1 MRHYH
6 SLHESGELLR
16 RVETLESR
24 LKGCKVCPRHC
35 DVRRDLDEVGFCQTG
50 HLPVVAAVTPHL
62 GEEPALSGTNG
73 AGNIFFGSCNLRCS
87 YCQNF
92 EISQDKLARAKNEMT
107 HEELARQIMGL
118 QEQGC
123 HSVNFVSPS
132 HFVPQMLR
140 AVYIAIGMGLEL
152 PIVYNTSSYDDLET
166 LRLLDGIVDIYLPDL
181 KYSDNSAGVEYSGC
195 ASYVE
200 VSRAAVKEM
209 YRQVENLV
217 LDEKG
222 IATRGVIVR
231 HLVLPNDLAG
241 SEETLR
247 WIAQKLGTDVTIS
260 VMAQY
265 YPTHKAMDNPLL
277 SRTVRARE
285 YERVLDLVDS
295 LGFTNGW
302 CQEFEAERTYRPN
315 FQRTSPFDHSEIIPK
330 KKAPSVWI
338 GP

>member
-6 SLHESGELLR
+6 KLYESGELLR
-16 RVETLESR
+16 RVEALESR
-24 LKGCKVCPRHC
+24 LVGCRVCPRHC
-35 DVRRDLDEVGFCQTG
+35 DSRRDQDEIGFCQTG
-50 HLPVVAAVTPHL
+50 HLPVVSAVTPHL
-62 GEEPALSGTNG
+62 GEEPALSGTKG

-92 EISQDKLARAKNEMT
+92 EISQDKLARTKNEMS
-107 HEELARQIMGL
+107 HEELARKIIGL
-118 QEQGC
+118 QDQGC
-123 HSVNFVSPS
+123 HSINFVSPS
-132 HFVPQMLR
+132 HFVPQMMR
-140 AVYIAIGMGLEL
+140 ALYIAIGMGLDL
-152 PIVYNTSSYDDLET
+152 PIVYNTSSYDDLES

-181 KYSDNSAGVEYSGC
+181 KYSDDAAGVEYSGC
-195 ASYVE
+195 PSYVDI
-200 VSRAAVKEM
+200 SRDAVKEM
-209 YRQVENLV
+209 HRQVGNLE
-217 LDEKG
+217 LDANG
-222 IATRGVIVR
+222 IATHGIIIR

-247 WIAQKLGTDVTIS
+247 WIARELGTTVTIS

-265 YPTHKAMDNPLL
+265 YPTHKASAIPLL

-315 FQRTSPFDHSEIIPK
+315 FKRTSPFDHSELL
-330 KKAPSVWI
+330 V
-338 GP
+338 